1 MAKIEDSTTPKVG
14 VIMGSVSDWE
24 TMKEA
29 CDVLEQ
35 LQVAFEKKVVSAHRT
50 PQWLTKYAGDAEG
63 RGLQVIIAGAGA
75 QRIFLV
81 WLPLRHSFP

>member
-1 MAKIEDSTTPKVG
+1 MAKIENSITPKVG

-50 PQWLTKYAGDAEG
+50 PQRKEVY
-63 RGLQVIIAGAGA
+63 R
-75 QRIFLV
+75 
-81 WLPLRHSFP
+81 